1 MGAGLALECN
11 QVAGREAV
19 SDKIARRIANIGD
32 TPGFGDV
39 VATRVG
45 DERGWGVGECAAS
58 RINTPAHDHAN
69 ELLDIPLRVL
79 TLEEQTQVI
88 HERGVLLGEG
98 RVGLVSGERRS
109 RTQQECGEN

>member
-39 VATRVG
+39 VATRVV
-45 DERGWGVGECAAS
+45 D
-58 RINTPAHDHAN
+58 
-69 ELLDIPLRVL
+69 
-79 TLEEQTQVI
+79 
-88 HERGVLLGEG
+88 
-98 RVGLVSGERRS
+98 VS
-109 RTQQECGEN
+109 